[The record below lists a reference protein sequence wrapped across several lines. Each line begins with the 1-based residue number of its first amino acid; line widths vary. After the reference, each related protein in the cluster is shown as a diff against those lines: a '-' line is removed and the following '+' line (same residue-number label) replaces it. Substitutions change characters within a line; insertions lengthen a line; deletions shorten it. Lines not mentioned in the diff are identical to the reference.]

1 MKRREHSRLFCDIVN
16 QLNRTKLSDKSAL
29 ALFDF
34 DGTISNK
41 DSFVAFMKFTHGKP
55 VFVMRMAMGFLTF
68 AGWKLGLVKSHFT
81 KVKALRSFYKG
92 WTEEQM
98 TDARKRFT
106 AEIIPNILF
115 PKAIEKINWHKEQ
128 GHRVIVVTASC
139 DAWLGDWTQHMD
151 LEILCTEMEVKNG
164 IYTGELSKPNCRGKE
179 KVNRVKQ
186 HLNLDDYS
194 EIYAYG
200 NDHGDNQLLAIADH
214 PHFREF
220 ED

>member
-1 MKRREHSRLFCDIVN
+1 MTAPFLH
-16 QLNRTKLSDKSAL
+16 LSCSIMDKQKIGL

-34 DGTISNK
+34 DGTISSK

-55 VFVMRMAMGFLTF
+55 VFAWKMAMGFLTF

-92 WTEEQM
+92 WSEERM

-106 AEIIPNILF
+106 EEILPHILF
-115 PKAIEKINWHKEQ
+115 PKALERIAWHKKN
-128 GHRVIVVTASC
+128 GHRIIVVTASC
-139 DAWLGDWTQHMD
+139 DAWLGDWTKQMD

-164 IYTGELSKPNCRGKE
+164 VFTGELSKPNCRGKE

-186 HLNLDDYS
+186 HLDLEDYS
-194 EIYAYG
+194 EVYAYG

-214 PHFREF
+214 PHFRALEG
-220 ED
+220 

>member
-1 MKRREHSRLFCDIVN
+1 MSEK
-16 QLNRTKLSDKSAL
+16 TAL

-41 DSFVAFMKFTHGKP
+41 DSFVAFMKFTHGTP
-55 VFVMRMAMGFLTF
+55 VFVFRMAMGFLTF
-68 AGWKLGLVKSHFT
+68 FGWKIGLVKSHYT

-98 TDARKRFT
+98 RDARKRFT
-106 AEIIPNILF
+106 AQVIPNILF
-115 PKAIEKINWHKEQ
+115 PKAIERIKWHQNE

-139 DAWLGDWTQHMD
+139 GAWLGDWTNQMG
-151 LEILCTEMEVKNG
+151 LEILCTEMELKDG
-164 IYTGELSKPNCRGKE
+164 FYTGELSKPNCRGRE

-186 HLNLDDYS
+186 HLNIEDYS

-200 NDHGDNQLLAIADH
+200 NDHGDKHMLAMSDH